1 MDEEMRALLAEA
13 DDFLGESGPAEEVE
27 MVEEEEEE
35 EEEGS
40 WEMIDRVGE
49 VIAVDSADNSPGS
62 SLDLQLGED
71 DLIADDEGEERAED
85 EEGEEGRRQVL
96 ERISQESDSSVAM
109 TIRIGLKEPV
119 KDADR
124 FRHLVTVLG
133 AEAATAAYAATLRQ
147 EEGGGMLSAQGQRRT
162 PGGAFFE
169 LLKDFATEEQMR
181 AIQKFRKDKQKMS
194 ARNKVVEQ
202 VAKAGGLRPQGQKR
216 APSSTPGARSPVGGG
231 GIKKKRDARS
241 GRSGRQPRAP
251 NRQRSDEQSNRR
263 HSVQGTP
270 RAQTAPRAQQDAL
283 VI

>member
-1 MDEEMRALLAEA
+1 MLLAEA
-13 DDFLGESGPAEEVE
+13 EEFLGDSGPAEEVE
-27 MVEEEEEE
+27 MVEDEEEED
-35 EEEGS
+35 GS
-40 WEMIDRVGE
+40 WEMIERVGE

-71 DLIADDEGEERAED
+71 DLVAEEEEYAEDDEV
-85 EEGEEGRRQVL
+85 EGDEGRRLVL
-96 ERISQESDSSVAM
+96 ERISHECDSSVAM
-109 TIRIGLKEPV
+109 TIRIGLNEPV

-133 AEAATAAYAATLRQ
+133 AEVATAAYTATLRQ
-147 EEGGGMLSAQGQRRT
+147 EEGGGVLSAQGQRRT

-181 AIQKFRKDKQKMS
+181 AIQKFRKDKQRVS
-194 ARNKVVEQ
+194 ARNKAVQEVV
-202 VAKAGGLRPQGQKR
+202 KSGGLRPQGQKR
-216 APSSTPGARSPVGGG
+216 ASSSTPGARSPSGTG

-241 GRSGRQPRAP
+241 GRKQQQQQQQRQPRAP
-251 NRQRSDEQSNRR
+251 NRQRSEQRR

-270 RAQTAPRAQQDAL
+270 RPQTAVRTQQGAL